1 MPPRV
6 YLDNAATSW
15 PKPDA
20 VYDAVDQYLRGN
32 GAAAGRGA
40 YQHAML
46 ASRHV
51 QGARRQVATLL
62 GAEDSQRI
70 VFAFNGTDALNLAI
84 HGLLREG
91 DHVITTD
98 AEHNSVLRP
107 LAFARRHRSAEITH
121 VPVDGRGLL
130 DPDQIRQ
137 AIRPNTRLIAMVHAS
152 NVTGT
157 IQPLDDVLAIARE
170 HDLLTLVDAA
180 QTAGHLPIDVARRG
194 IDLLATSGHKGLL
207 GPLGTG
213 VLYVGPRV
221 ESEVLPLRQGGT
233 GSISDQEEQPD
244 ALPDRLEPGNHNVAG
259 LVGLQQGVTFLLEQ
273 GSKVRE
279 HELRLTRRLL
289 EGLESL
295 EPWEVL
301 GPTSLEHRVGVVSLR
316 LPGVDPQDLAAI
328 LDAEYGIEVRSGLH
342 CAPRIHRH
350 LGTADAGGTL
360 RFSVGPLTQESDI
373 DLALDALAELAQ
385 LPH

>member
-1 MPPRV
+1 MPQRV

-15 PKPDA
+15 PKPAA

-40 YQHAML
+40 YQRAL
-46 ASRHV
+46 TASRHV
-51 QGARRQVATLL
+51 QGARRQVASLL
-62 GAEDSQRI
+62 GAEESHR
-70 VFAFNGTDALNLAI
+70 VAFAFNGTDALNLAI
-84 HGLLREG
+84 HGILREG

-107 LAFARRHRSAEITH
+107 LAFLRRHRGVEVTH
-121 VPVDGRGLL
+121 VPVDGRGRL
-130 DPDQIRQ
+130 DPDQVRQ
-137 AIRPNTRLIAMVHAS
+137 AIRPATRLIAMVHAS

-157 IQPLDDVLAIARE
+157 IQPLDDLLVIARD
-170 HDLLTLVDAA
+170 HNLLTLVDAA
-180 QTAGHLPIDVARRG
+180 QTAGHLPLDVARRG

-221 ESEVLPLRQGGT
+221 ESELLPLRQGGT
-233 GSISDQEEQPD
+233 GSVSDQEEQPD
-244 ALPDRLEPGNHNVAG
+244 ELPDRLESGNHNVVG
-259 LVGLQQGVTFLLEQ
+259 LVGLEQGVAFLHEQ
-273 GSKVRE
+273 GKAIRD

-289 EGLESL
+289 DGLQAL

-301 GPTSLEHRVGVVSLR
+301 GPTAPEDRVGVVSLR

-328 LDAEYGIEVRSGLH
+328 LDAEYGIEARSGLH

-350 LGTADAGGTL
+350 LGTANSGGTL
-360 RFSVGPLTQESDI
+360 RVSVGPLTKESDI
-373 DLALDALAELAQ
+373 EATLDALAELIS